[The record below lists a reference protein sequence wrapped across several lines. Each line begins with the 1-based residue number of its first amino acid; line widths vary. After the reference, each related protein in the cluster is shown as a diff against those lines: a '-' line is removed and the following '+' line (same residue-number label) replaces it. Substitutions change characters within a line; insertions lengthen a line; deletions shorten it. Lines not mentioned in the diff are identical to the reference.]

1 MSKLLLICKNRSTA
15 LESVS
20 AILRYTPDDLIKSLT
35 QLNIT
40 AQDSNIDIELNIKNR
55 FLNTGN
61 FLGVISNGIL
71 MSEGSVFLQLL
82 PE

>member
-1 MSKLLLICKNRSTA
+1 MDY
-15 LESVS
+15 ESG
-20 AILRYTPDDLIKSLT
+20 
-35 QLNIT
+35 
-40 AQDSNIDIELNIKNR
+40 R
-55 FLNTGN
+55 FLVFDEVGEQIGRVDGDEFIRNFHAQPIYRLDGEEVYDMKGN